1 MSNSVTKETMMA
13 YNSGVSNSMT
23 GQDGGVVGQGVGHH
37 WGVDSVSHSRGVVG
51 GGGGVVFW
59 VLGLAVVGHISNISV
74 VIIGVVVDVLDS
86 AIRKSNGVR
95 SLGVTG
101 TVGRLGSIEVCLG
114 VVVTH
119 SVGVA
124 VGGGGVIAGGVVG
137 GSVNSVGHNGS
148 VDCVGN
154 NRSMN
159 TMS

>member
-1 MSNSVTKETMMA
+1 MSRSTHLTKMSNSVTKETMMA

-86 AIRKSNGVR
+86 AIGKSNGVR

-101 TVGRLGSIEVCLG
+101 TVGRLGSIEVVDLVPVIFHPWKVMCFM
-114 VVVTH
+114 
-119 SVGVA
+119 A
-124 VGGGGVIAGGVVG
+124 VELWFGLSGSRYLPRQG
-137 GSVNSVGHNGS
+137 GSS
-148 VDCVGN
+148 
-154 NRSMN
+154 
-159 TMS
+159 